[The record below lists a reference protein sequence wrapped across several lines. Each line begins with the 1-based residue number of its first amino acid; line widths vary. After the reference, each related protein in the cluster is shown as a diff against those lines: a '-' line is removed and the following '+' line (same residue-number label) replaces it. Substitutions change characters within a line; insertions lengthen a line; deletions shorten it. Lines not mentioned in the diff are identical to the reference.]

1 MLMKVIYMSKMI
13 YTKVLSLLPHKFGS
27 WPKKRLPLILV
38 HTVMQT
44 IYNLYILN
52 PPISIFGTS
61 TTEIF
66 FPPDKNENFNN
77 LVPPCIITSI
87 EVDGCNRGHVRRQQ
101 IIRSNTICPQKH
113 SDQETN

>member
-1 MLMKVIYMSKMI
+1 MLMKVIHKSKMI

-61 TTEIF
+61 TTEFFFFFF
-66 FPPDKNENFNN
+66 FPAKNDNFNN

-87 EVDGCNRGHVRRQQ
+87 EVDGCNRGQVRRQQ
-101 IIRSNTICPQKH
+101 IIRSNTI
-113 SDQETN
+113 

>member
-1 MLMKVIYMSKMI
+1 MLMKVIYTSKII

-61 TTEIF
+61 TEIF
-66 FPPDKNENFNN
+66 FFSAKNENFNN
-77 LVPPCIITSI
+77 LVPLSIITSI

-101 IIRSNTICPQKH
+101 IIRSNTI
-113 SDQETN
+113 